1 MFGSTQL
8 KTDEVCEEGSADKM
22 LSVINHPQTANND
35 PAAPNSDTFADL
47 AVIFYPIHID
57 FEEEW

>member
-1 MFGSTQL
+1 VC
-8 KTDEVCEEGSADKM
+8 DEGPDDKM
-22 LSVINHPQTANND
+22 LSVINHPQTANNN
-35 PAAPNSDTFADL
+35 PVTPSSNIDTFADL